1 MSLAG
6 KLSGDV
12 SIEGD
17 AKAPTVGGIIS
28 LIGAKVRETFL
39 GDGTLKLTPGAD
51 AIAIRG
57 SLFGNVS
64 IDGYLTLF
72 PKFTVAAT
80 VRFNDLELDRLLPE
94 MKKFAE
100 VRGRTTGEARVTFD
114 GASGLTFVGITLDKL
129 SLALSGV
136 AGRRSRWRNLV
147 VKNQDPVKLST
158 DLNVLRVD
166 RAHLISQLGEF
177 QVLGQVSAKNSDVH
191 LHGQIG
197 LELLEYFFHSAFEHT
212 HGDAFVDL
220 VVKGDLE
227 RPELKGWIDLRN
239 ALVQPLGL
247 EHRLAVPV
255 GRIDFTAERITLSN
269 LSLMMDGAVA
279 HASGWMALQKWVPG
293 QVFGD
298 VRGNLSPRLLQWF
311 LKDHLAE
318 AAGSI
323 ALDVHFAG
331 TFSQPEWSGVADIR
345 NVNARLR
352 RWEHDL
358 EIKSGN
364 LHFSQSDILLG
375 CPRTR
380 SRAGLPHA
388 VGQHR
393 RSPDSSSIDGS
404 IGFRGGTLKAV
415 DVMLNGSELP
425 HRGEA

>member
-1 MSLAG
+1 M
-6 KLSGDV
+6 
-12 SIEGD
+12 
-17 AKAPTVGGIIS
+17 
-28 LIGAKVRETFL
+28 
-39 GDGTLKLTPGAD
+39 
-51 AIAIRG
+51 
-57 SLFGNVS
+57 
-64 IDGYLTLF
+64 
-72 PKFTVAAT
+72 
-80 VRFNDLELDRLLPE
+80 
-94 MKKFAE
+94 
-100 VRGRTTGEARVTFD
+100 
-114 GASGLTFVGITLDKL
+114 
-129 SLALSGV
+129 
-136 AGRRSRWRNLV
+136 

-158 DLNVLRVD
+158 NLNVLRVD

-393 RSPDSSSIDGS
+393 RSPDISSIDGL

-425 HRGEA
+425 HRGEADTLAVSPHIRIYGTGEHLTAEGSVDLNEGRYFQVFRLEELILKPRTNERPPKPFWAGTPLLETMTLRLQAQSTGPLYIKSNVADLAISASLDIEGTLSDPRLGGSVQVAEGGTFTALIFRIPFVSNSGK